1 MWVGKGCGCRLGGWV
16 KGSVKYVLAVGE
28 CGWVKYVGAVKV
40 GEVGG

>member
-1 MWVGKGCGCRLGGWV
+1 MGDVGEVCWV